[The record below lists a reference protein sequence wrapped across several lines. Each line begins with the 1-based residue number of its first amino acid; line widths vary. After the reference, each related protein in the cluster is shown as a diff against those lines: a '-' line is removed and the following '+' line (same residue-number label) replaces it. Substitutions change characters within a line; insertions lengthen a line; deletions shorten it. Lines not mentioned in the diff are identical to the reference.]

1 MSKGVH
7 LAVLTPCRLNGKYEV
22 QGAEEPMAFLQV
34 FDEIKSDA
42 RVNGTT
48 GAGNTC

>member
-1 MSKGVH
+1 MFD
-7 LAVLTPCRLNGKYEV
+7 LNVLTVSSLNGKYEV

-34 FDEIKSDA
+34 FDEIKSDV

-48 GAGNTC
+48 GGGNTC